1 MSAIDQP
8 SAPYSNEFTP
18 EELLRRQK
26 SILSTEVFKL
36 LNHSPKK
43 ALTPE
48 GAPRAMKTFAK
59 TLAKAGIVITDEE
72 VKNYLITG
80 VLADADIGIGWDG
93 EKYLLVAPG
102 EEMPAPKVEVAQ
114 EPAPKEEVVSVEP
127 EEAPVVEKVA
137 KKENP
142 FPEWERLHEIDTE
155 SKLAILKA
163 MYEYLK
169 LDAGANF
176 GRNWYLAPE
185 VVRTFPTQY
194 RQIIDAHP
202 ELVGYDGEPGTF
214 GGFLVALNIAAKYD
228 TEQKFTDHIKL
239 KPGFRPKSVSFNEA
253 LRTAMNPSKKRQAA
267 LLAYV
272 LNTTDVADESRP
284 EIGEEKYIDYV
295 SDKDGVKAKSGK
307 VSNKDER
314 APRAPKESRKR
325 VRQAALESG
334 VLPEQAR
341 EDSPEDAAAQ
351 SEKLEQRIVELEE
364 LAESTRTSEQDVE
377 LLNLKSRRI
386 EAGFNQLEASSEIQG
401 IDNYAKLLSLA
412 IKVNGK
418 LLDDM
423 RRVYEKIFSKEK
435 DTDAAVRQFSNSVF
449 TKEEGVVGWLCAEA
463 TRIITRPGLTRETK
477 LDLNSVLTRL
487 ELEQRG
493 YRDSFPAFFPDS
505 ITAQKSKSQL
515 PDFMRPVKA
524 EAVEAKESFDIILSG
539 RQDMGRVESMSDEDM
554 FSSTLLKLRAFF
566 SSSQDMN
573 TLDSSD
579 RTTVIQLIQ
588 KLKEKGELLYP
599 KDKRM
604 KALRQVAG
612 AASSGAIPP
621 KAKVIAALEAFA

>member
-8 SAPYSNEFTP
+8 SAPNSHEFTP

-48 GAPRAMKTFAK
+48 GAPRAMKS
-59 TLAKAGIVITDEE
+59 LAKMLAKVGITAADEE
-72 VKNYLITG
+72 VKNYLLTG
-80 VLADADIGIGWDG
+80 ALADAEIGIGWDG
-93 EKYLLVAPG
+93 EKYLLVTPG
-102 EEMPAPKVEVAQ
+102 EEMPVPKVEVAQ
-114 EPAPKEEVVSVEP
+114 APAPKEEVVSVEP
-127 EEAPVVEKVA
+127 EEAPVVEQI
-137 KKENP
+137 KESP
-142 FPEWERLHEIDTE
+142 FPEWERLHEIDAE
-155 SKLAILKA
+155 SKLAILRA

-253 LRTAMNPSKKRQAA
+253 LRTVMNPAKKRQAA

-272 LNTTDVADESRP
+272 LNTTDVSDESRP
-284 EIGEEKYIDYV
+284 EIGDEKYIDYV
-295 SDKDGVKAKSGK
+295 SDKDGMKVKSEK

-325 VRQAALESG
+325 VKQTALESG
-334 VLPEQAR
+334 VSPEQAR

-351 SEKLEQRIVELEE
+351 SERLDQRIVELEE

-377 LLNLKSRRI
+377 LLNLKARRI
-386 EAGFNQLEASSEIQG
+386 EAGFNQLEASSEAQSVEH
-401 IDNYAKLLSLA
+401 YAKLLSLT
-412 IKVNGK
+412 IKANGK

-435 DTDAAVRQFSNSVF
+435 DVEAAVSRFGNSVF
-449 TKEEGVVGWLCAEA
+449 TKEEAVVGWLCAEA
-463 TRIITRPGLTRETK
+463 TRIITRPGLTRDTK

-539 RQDMGRVESMSDEDM
+539 KQDMGRVESMSDEDV
-554 FSSTLLKLRAFF
+554 FKSTLQKLRAFF
-566 SSSQDMN
+566 SSNQDMN

-579 RTTVIQLIQ
+579 RTTVIQMIQ
-588 KLKEKGELLYP
+588 KLKEKGELLYS

-612 AASSGAIPP
+612 AANGGSIPP
-621 KAKVIAALEAFA
+621 KEKVAAMLESFA